1 MNGQILD
8 NESLLIRLNLANIGR
23 EIRKLFLILNTI
35 CIQVNMGN
43 VQGTFFV
50 IFTITDDNN
59 YKITKL
65 TAFVR
70 SGDESE
76 W

>member
-1 MNGQILD
+1 
-8 NESLLIRLNLANIGR
+8 
-23 EIRKLFLILNTI
+23 
-35 CIQVNMGN
+35 MGN